1 MVNPLL
7 NYEEGTVTMGG
18 IVQVSLTLQN
28 TQVWEAH
35 QGYSFLSPLD
45 VELMLTAVKCVGL
58 RQVCSLDFYRLN
70 VSYRVV

>member
-1 MVNPLL
+1 MVSLLL

-35 QGYSFLSPLD
+35 QGYSFWSPLD
-45 VELMLTAVKCVGL
+45 VELTLTAAKCAGL
-58 RQVCSLDFYRLN
+58 RQVCSLDFCRLN